1 MEKSLQAMQKAR
13 AAQMAR
19 KSAQASAES
28 GKAVLQV
35 TGKGSKLSVQGITA
49 AIQKGVVAL
58 EKMGKWIAAGGSA
71 FLLVFI
77 LIVGII
83 AGAAFSSNS
92 ESSESLSAC
101 VYFCDTAVCIPI
113 RHSGICV
120 CDTGHHDAGI
130 WRQGNRPDAVF
141 GKSI

>member
-1 MEKSLQAMQKAR
+1 MQKQQMEKSLQAMQKAR

-58 EKMGKWIAAGGSA
+58 EKMGKWIAAGGGA
-71 FLLVFI
+71 FLRYLF
-77 LIVGII
+77 
-83 AGAAFSSNS
+83 
-92 ESSESLSAC
+92 
-101 VYFCDTAVCIPI
+101 
-113 RHSGICV
+113 
-120 CDTGHHDAGI
+120 
-130 WRQGNRPDAVF
+130 
-141 GKSI
+141 